1 MPLSRCSSASAIV
14 PGSVNSYLCWPNTL
28 AQNGTHAVVEA
39 IRAEALF
46 QSGDRCL
53 DTAAERLVVE
63 HGCDPGRESGR
74 TGVLQ
79 LRQGAI
85 LVRPPS
91 AGTKTGSPASTICA
105 TARPN
110 CSAGC
115 PRRPK
120 SAAASSRAT
129 SLSLAFAS
137 TRMRAS
143 WPA

>member
-1 MPLSRCSSASAIV
+1 MGQGGREDRSGRWAIV
-14 PGSVNSYLCWPNTL
+14 GVGHRHD

-79 LRQGAI
+79 LRQGATS
-85 LVRPPS
+85 VWPPS
-91 AGTKTGSPASTICA
+91 TGTKTGRPASTICA
-105 TARPN
+105 TVPTSNPACGREAGR
-110 CSAGC
+110 SA
-115 PRRPK
+115 PAQPLRSTRRPTG
-120 SAAASSRAT
+120 A
-129 SLSLAFAS
+129 
-137 TRMRAS
+137 
-143 WPA
+143 